1 MWSVT
6 PFKVSL
12 FNRIIDAGAV
22 EASAK
27 FWRGASYKRG
37 GGGTGQGLGQSFEGG
52 AYLVAKWK
60 FCLFKAKFPL
70 RD

>member
-12 FNRIIDAGAV
+12 FNLIIDAGAV

-27 FWRGASYKRG
+27 FWRGASYKLRG
-37 GGGTGQGLGQSFEGG
+37 GVLGEGLGQSFEGG
-52 AYLVAKWK
+52 TYLVAKWK
-60 FCLFKAKFPL
+60 FCFK
-70 RD
+70 